1 MIHFPKPS
9 LIKIFAIIADI
20 LFEDYGL
27 FPLLFIFCH
36 SELVSESGLFF
47 KYRVRKAGM
56 INFHMINVS
65 CLYLYKNDMDNV
77 EA

>member
-1 MIHFPKPS
+1 
-9 LIKIFAIIADI
+9 
-20 LFEDYGL
+20 
-27 FPLLFIFCH
+27 
-36 SELVSESGLFF
+36 
-47 KYRVRKAGM
+47 M